1 MRISVFASR
10 SVSLFRQTIRLPM
23 LCVVT
28 MLFATMNLRE
38 NAVAQS
44 ASKVEVKSITLGL
57 VSEVNRPAVEQNF
70 RDLIGYVAR
79 KLSPGS
85 SIDGKVVVVA
95 TAFELVKLLEQRRV
109 DFYMES
115 VYPTYTINYVH
126 GAGKTLLRRWKGG
139 KPEYQSLIFTQRDGG
154 IRRLEELRG
163 KTIVFED
170 PGSTSGYLMP
180 KMFLQRNGFKLA
192 ERREFDANAAP
203 ADIHYFFAASQYR
216 LLDAVLTKRA
226 AAGAFS
232 DDDHANLSEKEKAG
246 ISVLAQTEN
255 LPRHLLSVRAD
266 LAPALASRL
275 EEVLLAM
282 HDDDEGRKILS
293 RTDQTAK
300 FDRVPGGET
309 ALKRRLLD
317 SFFSPDRK

>member
-1 MRISVFASR
+1 MGISVFASR
-10 SVSLFRQTIRLPM
+10 SLLLFRQTIGLPL

-28 MLFATMNLRE
+28 VFAAVNLAE
-38 NAVAQS
+38 NATAQT

-70 RDLIGYVAR
+70 RDLIAYVAR

-85 SIDGKVVVVA
+85 SIDGKVVVAA

-139 KPEYQSLIFTQRDGG
+139 KPEYQSLIFTQRDGAV
-154 IRRLEELRG
+154 RRLEELRG

-170 PGSTSGYLMP
+170 PGSTSGFLMP
-180 KMFLQRNGFKLA
+180 KMFLQRSGFKLA
-192 ERREFDANAAP
+192 EKREFDANAAP

-232 DDDHANLSEKEKAG
+232 DDDHANLGDKEKAA
-246 ISVLAQTEN
+246 ISVLAQTEK

-266 LAPALASRL
+266 LAPATASRV

-282 HDDDEGRKILS
+282 QDDDEGRKILS
-293 RTDQTAK
+293 RTDQTTK

-317 SFFSPDRK
+317 SFYSPERK